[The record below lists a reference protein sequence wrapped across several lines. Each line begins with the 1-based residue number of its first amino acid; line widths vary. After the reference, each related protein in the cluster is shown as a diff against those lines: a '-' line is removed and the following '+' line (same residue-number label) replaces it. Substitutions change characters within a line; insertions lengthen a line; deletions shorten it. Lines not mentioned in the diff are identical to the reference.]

1 MHPTI
6 SSSVIP
12 FSSCL
17 QSFPASGSFQK
28 LSLSSSQTLVGI
40 RILEN
45 YSVGAHEL
53 FSSLLCSLTSCRRRP
68 AIEARAKPLK
78 QQSESPKLTDYI
90 RASGCKERRQ
100 EGPVLRISFHLGQ
113 PGVAHMH
120 RHSVL
125 LLWLLLGG
133 EPPLMPLPQLQPRPQ
148 QGTSCQEHQLTHSQ
162 SL

>member
-1 MHPTI
+1 M
-6 SSSVIP
+6 VIIIP
-12 FSSCL
+12 VMTHSFKNSNLRTSCL
-17 QSFPASGSFQK
+17 PQFRPLHHREKGK
-28 LSLSSSQTLVGI
+28 E
-40 RILEN
+40 LEI
-45 YSVGAHEL
+45 A
-53 FSSLLCSLTSCRRRP
+53 
-68 AIEARAKPLK
+68 LK

-162 SL
+162 LLRNHRL